1 MYVLLVYFPLRRG
14 LGCVVGRRRNT
25 EAMGIG
31 AMDVLL
37 NAWFLG
43 LPSVVLLWSTTAEEL
58 PERRDAPFG
67 VL

>member
-1 MYVLLVYFPLRRG
+1 
-14 LGCVVGRRRNT
+14 
-25 EAMGIG
+25 MGIG

-37 NAWFLG
+37 NTWFLG